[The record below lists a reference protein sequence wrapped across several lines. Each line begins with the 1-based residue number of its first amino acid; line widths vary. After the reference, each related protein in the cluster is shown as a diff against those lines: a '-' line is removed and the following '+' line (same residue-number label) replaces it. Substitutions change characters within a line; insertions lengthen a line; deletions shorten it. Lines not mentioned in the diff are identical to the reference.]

1 MFIGALKKVLGA
13 SYTFCIM
20 EDFEIDFFCSLSY
33 KIKIV
38 MVRESR
44 NHQDM

>member
-13 SYTFCIM
+13 SYILILHY
-20 EDFEIDFFCSLSY
+20 EGAFEIDFFCSFSY

-38 MVRESR
+38 MV
-44 NHQDM
+44 